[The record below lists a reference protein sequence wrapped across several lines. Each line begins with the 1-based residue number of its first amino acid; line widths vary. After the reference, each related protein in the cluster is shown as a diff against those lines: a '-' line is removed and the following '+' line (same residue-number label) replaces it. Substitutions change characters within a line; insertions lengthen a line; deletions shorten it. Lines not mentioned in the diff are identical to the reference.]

1 MRKIKNS
8 PLLAPLPNPRPR
20 LSRSIPIAD
29 LALTV
34 CAGLL
39 QVGPRVPGGSFLFLV
54 PRQGN
59 TKQILRT
66 GFCALKNS
74 ALVTACRP
82 RGRSRGFAQQ
92 ACLVASPLRVMPLSH
107 HHLPCRCL
115 GPFPCPLVSS
125 PLSVKLPS
133 STRCRCNA
141 RSLRRSASTSCSNSE
156 RKIFSRA

>member
-1 MRKIKNS
+1 MRKIKIS
-8 PLLAPLPNPRPR
+8 PAFGQSTTPVPAILPLKSHRRAGSHCLHRPSPSGPPGPGWVLFIFSAPPGEYKIKYLEPA
-20 LSRSIPIAD
+20 S
-29 LALTV
+29 
-34 CAGLL
+34 CA
-39 QVGPRVPGGSFLFLV
+39 
-54 PRQGN
+54 
-59 TKQILRT
+59 
-66 GFCALKNS
+66 KNS

-107 HHLPCRCL
+107 HHLSCRCL